1 MSPVQESITKDSL
14 TGDGRNLFENDII
27 SAEIIMVTEIKKA
40 DLKFIK

>member
-27 SAEIIMVTEIKKA
+27 SAEIIIVAAIKRV
-40 DLKFIK
+40 DLYFIK